1 MSFRPACYPRTMP
14 RYTIVTGV
22 QRTIRTEV
30 DADSLKDAW
39 ARYQA
44 DDKIGETTTDAEPW
58 ILRIETPDG
67 NWVIWDEDEA
77 GRMIWPWDE
86 N

>member
-1 MSFRPACYPRTMP
+1 MP

-30 DADSLKDAW
+30 DADSLEDAW

-67 NWVIWDEDEA
+67 DWVIWDEDEV

>member
-1 MSFRPACYPRTMP
+1 MP
-14 RYTIVTGV
+14 RYTIVTSV

-30 DADSLKDAW
+30 DADSLEDAW

-44 DDKIGETTTDAEPW
+44 GERIAETITDAEPW

-67 NWVIWDEDEA
+67 DWIIWREDEA
-77 GRMIWPWDE
+77 GRMIWPWDKDQVSQLT
-86 N
+86 